1 MKGNITFED
10 VYKQNKRRI
19 YYHIHQLNLKDPH
32 QEFFQIGLTSLWQ
45 AYKTYQPDKGSMST
59 YFNYIIRN
67 RLIDQLR
74 KQSRYQSLLKE
85 IPSQYPRETLH
96 PNQLTQSFLNYN
108 LDSTLLLMN
117 LKSYLTKNQWYWL
130 YYCIIQD
137 MTHKELALKKQTTI
151 DAVKSWGKQA
161 RKKLRTP
168 EIKKL
173 LVNE

>member
-1 MKGNITFED
+1 MKENITFED

-45 AYKTYQPDKGSMST
+45 AHKTYQPDKGPMST
-59 YFNYIIRN
+59 YFNYMIRN

-74 KQSRYQSLLKE
+74 KQSRYQSFLKKY
-85 IPSQYPRETLH
+85 PTQYPREILH
-96 PNQLTQSFLNYN
+96 LKQLTQGFSNYN
-108 LDSTLLLMN
+108 FDSTLLLMN

-130 YYCIIQD
+130 YYCVIQD